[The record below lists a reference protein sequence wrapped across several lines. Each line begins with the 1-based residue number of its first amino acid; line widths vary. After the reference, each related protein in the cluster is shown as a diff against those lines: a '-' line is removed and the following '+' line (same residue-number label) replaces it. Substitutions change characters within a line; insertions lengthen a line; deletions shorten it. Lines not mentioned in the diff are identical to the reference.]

1 MSHFWKERGYK
12 LWQQRF
18 LALPITR
25 KYHDINKKEK
35 ATRCGPWHFQLWA
48 IDHQVKP
55 EMQWPQDVDHR
66 KYTYLQ
72 DERARVNLRCHG
84 WHMESSSSGESL
96 PEVIIEVHTTP
107 RMVESLQPIHRK

>member
-1 MSHFWKERGYK
+1 MSHFWKERGHK
-12 LWQQRF
+12 LWQQWF
-18 LALPITR
+18 SALPITR

-84 WHMESSSSGESL
+84 WHMESSSSGE
-96 PEVIIEVHTTP
+96 
-107 RMVESLQPIHRK
+107 